1 MAAFLLYQ
9 LIASQNA
16 APQNPANAFFD
27 GNKRGSHGDA
37 RI

>member
-16 APQNPANAFFD
+16 APQNPANVLPD
-27 GNKRGSHGDA
+27 GDRHDLRNDV
-37 RI
+37 